1 MRIAFAGQKGGTGK
15 TTTAIAVA
23 SELQT
28 RGKRVLLVD
37 ADPQGSSRT
46 WAAVAAEADHPTPT
60 VVAMDATMH
69 RPGQL
74 DVLAKSYDIVIIDCP
89 PRHNEI
95 MKSALVVSDVVTLPC
110 GPSAMDAWALAEA
123 LDVVSQA
130 RRVKPRLKACVLITR
145 KMEHTAIGK
154 GAREVLAS
162 SGLPVLATE
171 LHYLVAYQEAPAAGL
186 GVTAYAP
193 GSRAADEVRALTD
206 ELLLF
211 NRKGGVAND
220 AAKKQAKRQVA

>member
-23 SELQT
+23 AELQT

-46 WAAVAAEADHPTPT
+46 WAAVAAEGDHPAPT

-74 DVLAKSYDIVIIDCP
+74 DALAKGYDVVIIDCP
-89 PRHNEI
+89 PRHGDV
-95 MKSALVVSDVVTLPC
+95 MKSALVVADVAVLPC

-123 LDVVSQA
+123 LEVVSQA
-130 RRVKPRLKACVLITR
+130 RKVRPKLKACVLITR
-145 KMEHTAIGK
+145 KMENTAVGK
-154 GAREVLAS
+154 GSREVLAS
-162 SGLPVLATE
+162 SGLPVLAAE

-193 GSRAADEVRALTD
+193 SSAAADEVRALTD
-206 ELLLF
+206 ELLSF
-211 NRKGGVAND
+211 NRKGVAKD
-220 AAKKQAKRQVA
+220 AKRKAKGRAA